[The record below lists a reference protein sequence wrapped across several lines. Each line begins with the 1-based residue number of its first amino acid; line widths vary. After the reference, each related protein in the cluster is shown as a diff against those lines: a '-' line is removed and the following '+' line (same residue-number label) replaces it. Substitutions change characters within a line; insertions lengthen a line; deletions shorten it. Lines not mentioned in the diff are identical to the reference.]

1 MNTNGSL
8 EQRTDKT
15 GIQDPFREKA
25 GDRDTI
31 SISSTQGQDSL
42 VVGDLPVVYM
52 NHDGTIEQQTK
63 ETSLQV

>member
-1 MNTNGSL
+1 MNTDGSL

-15 GIQDPFREKA
+15 GIQQDPCREKA

-31 SISSTQGQDSL
+31 SISSTQGQDSV

-52 NHDGTIEQQTK
+52 NHDGTIERQTK
-63 ETSLQV
+63 ETSL